1 MAANISDLLGLRMDE
16 LMRVT
21 IERGASDLHLSVGLP
36 PVLRIDGRLTPTE
49 FPKLTPDDTKRLMYS
64 ILTDAQKERFEKNL
78 ELDFSHGLKGF
89 GRFRI
94 NTFRQR
100 GVIGAVFRAIPS
112 QVPPLNSLNLPAVLS
127 DLTTRPHGLVLVTGP
142 TGSGKSTSLAAMVDL
157 INSSMSRHIL
167 TMEDPIEYLHFHKMS
182 IVNQREIGQDSYTFS
197 NALRAAL
204 REDPDVVLVGEMR
217 DMDTIATTLTIA
229 ETGHL
234 AFATLHTSDAAQTID
249 RIIDVFPAHQ
259 QQQIRV
265 QVSSVIEAVVCMRLL
280 SHASGVGRVPAC
292 EVMIATPAIRNLIRE
307 GKTHQIHNSIVTSRG
322 MHMQTFDMSL
332 RDLVRKHMIT
342 PEEAFNASMHPD
354 ELRKLI
360 EGS

>member
-21 IERGASDLHLSVGLP
+21 IERGASDLHMCVGLP

-49 FPKLTPDDTKRLMYS
+49 FPKLVPDDTKRLMYS

-94 NTFRQR
+94 NMFRQR

-112 QVPPLNSLNLPAVLS
+112 QVPPLNSLNLPPVLA

-142 TGSGKSTSLAAMVDL
+142 TGSGKSTALAAMVDL
-157 INSSMSRHIL
+157 VNSTMSRHIM

-234 AFATLHTSDAAQTID
+234 VFATLHTSDAAQTID

-265 QVSSVIEAVVCMRLL
+265 QVSSVIEAVVCLRLL
-280 SHASGVGRVPAC
+280 PHASGVGRVPAA
-292 EVMIATPAIRNLIRE
+292 EVMTATPAIRNLIRE
-307 GKTHQIHNSIVTSRG
+307 AKSHQIHNAIVTSRG
-322 MHMQTFDMSL
+322 LHMQTFDMSL

>member
-1 MAANISDLLGLRMDE
+1 MATNVTDLLGVRMDE

-21 IERGASDLHLSVGLP
+21 IERGASDLHMCVGLP
-36 PVLRIDGRLTPTE
+36 PMLRIDGRLTPTE
-49 FPKLTPDDTKRLMYS
+49 FPKLTPDEMKKLVYS

-94 NTFRQR
+94 NAFKQR
-100 GVIGAVFRAIPS
+100 GVIGSVLRAIPS
-112 QVPPLNSLNLPAVLS
+112 TVPPLSSLNLPPVMA
-127 DLTTRPHGLVLVTGP
+127 DLVSRPHGLILVTGP
-142 TGSGKSTSLAAMVDL
+142 TGSGKSTALASMVDV
-157 INSSMSRHIL
+157 INQTMARHIL
-167 TMEDPIEYLHFHKMS
+167 TMEDPIEYLHYHKMS
-182 IVNQREIGQDSYTFS
+182 MVNQREIGHDSYSFA

-234 AFATLHTSDAAQTID
+234 VFATLHTSDAAQTID
-249 RIIDVFPAHQ
+249 RIVDVFPSHQ

-265 QVSSVIEAVVCMRLL
+265 QMASVIEAVVCLRLL
-280 SHASGVGRVPAC
+280 PHASGVGRVPAA

-307 GKTHQIHNSIVTSRG
+307 NKTHQIHNAIVTSRI

-342 PEEAFNASMHPD
+342 AEEALNASMHPE

-360 EGS
+360 EGV

>member
-21 IERGASDLHLSVGLP
+21 IERGASDLHMCVGLP
-36 PVLRIDGRLTPTE
+36 PILRIDGRLTPTE
-49 FPKLTPDDTKRLMYS
+49 FPKLTPDDTKRLVYS
-64 ILTDAQKERFEKNL
+64 ILTDQQKERFEKNL

-94 NTFRQR
+94 NTFKQR

-112 QVPPLNSLNLPAVLS
+112 QVPPLNTLNLPPVLA
-127 DLTTRPHGLVLVTGP
+127 DLTTRPQGLVLVTGP
-142 TGSGKSTSLAAMVDL
+142 TGSGKSTTLASMIDL
-157 INSSMSRHIL
+157 INASVSRHIL
-167 TMEDPIEYLHFHKMS
+167 TMEDPIEYLHFHKLS
-182 IVNQREIGQDSYTFS
+182 IVNQREIGQDSFNFS

-234 AFATLHTSDAAQTID
+234 VFATLHTSDASQTID

-265 QVSSVIEAVVCMRLL
+265 QVAAVIEAVMCMRLL
-280 SHASGVGRVPAC
+280 PHASGVGRVPAC

-307 GKTHQIHNSIVTSRG
+307 GKSHQIQNAIVTSRG

-342 PEEAFNASMHPD
+342 PEEAFNASMHPE

-360 EGS
+360 EGM

>member
-1 MAANISDLLGLRMDE
+1 MAANVSDLLGLRMDE

-21 IERGASDLHLSVGLP
+21 IERGASDLHLSVGIP
-36 PVLRIDGRLTPTE
+36 PTLRIDGRLAPTE
-49 FPKLTPDDTKRLMYS
+49 FPKLSPEDTKRLVYS

-89 GRFRI
+89 GRFRV
-94 NTFRQR
+94 NAFKQR
-100 GVIGAVFRAIPS
+100 GVIGAAFRAIPS
-112 QVPPLNSLNLPAVLS
+112 TVPPLSTLNLPTVMS
-127 DLTTRPHGLVLVTGP
+127 DLTNRPQGLILVTGP
-142 TGSGKSTSLAAMVDL
+142 TGSGKSTALASMLDV
-157 INSSMSRHIL
+157 INSSMARHIM

-182 IVNQREIGQDSYTFS
+182 IVNQREVGEDTHSFP

-217 DMDTIATTLTIA
+217 DMETIAVTLTIA

-234 AFATLHTSDAAQTID
+234 VFATLHTSDAAQTID

-265 QVSSVIEAVVCMRLL
+265 QLASVIESVVCLRLL
-280 SHASGVGRVPAC
+280 PHASGVGRVPAA
-292 EVMIATPAIRNLIRE
+292 EVMVATPAIRNLIRE
-307 GKTHQIHNSIVTSRG
+307 NKTHQIHNSIVTSRG
-322 MHMQTFDMSL
+322 LHMQTFDMSL

-342 PEEAFNASMHPD
+342 AEEAFNASMHPE

-360 EGS
+360 EGV

>member
-21 IERGASDLHLSVGLP
+21 IERGASDLHMCVGLP
-36 PVLRIDGRLTPTE
+36 PILRIDGRLTPTE
-49 FPKLTPDDTKRLMYS
+49 FPKLTPDDTKRLVYS
-64 ILTDAQKERFEKNL
+64 ILTDNQKERFEKNL

-94 NTFRQR
+94 NTFKQR

-112 QVPPLNSLNLPAVLS
+112 QVPPLNSLNLPPVLA
-127 DLTTRPHGLVLVTGP
+127 DLTSRPQGLVLVTGP
-142 TGSGKSTSLAAMVDL
+142 TGSGKSTSLASMLDL
-157 INSSMSRHIL
+157 INTTMSRHIL
-167 TMEDPIEYLHFHKMS
+167 TMEDPIEYLHFHKLS
-182 IVNQREIGQDSYTFS
+182 IVNQREIGQDSFNFS

-234 AFATLHTSDAAQTID
+234 VFATLHTSDASQTID

-265 QVSSVIEAVVCMRLL
+265 QVAAVIEAVMCMRLL
-280 SHASGVGRVPAC
+280 PHASGVGRVPAC

-307 GKTHQIHNSIVTSRG
+307 GKTHQIQNSIVTSRG

-342 PEEAFNASMHPD
+342 PEEAFNASMHPE

-360 EGS
+360 EGM